1 MVMCLIVHIDVRLI
15 PLGIT
20 DVAEHCLGLGKIAP
34 PDHQVNVAHGSQ
46 GDVTVDHCAKVRAL
60 ENDDGDTV
68 TAERAQHP
76 SQIMVKSQTRDRPTD
91 RDLAQYRDGARWNH
105 RGGSVGFHA
114 IVE

>member
-1 MVMCLIVHIDVRLI
+1 MDMVMCLIVHIDVRLI

-68 TAERAQHP
+68 TAELAQHP
-76 SQIMVKSQTRDRPTD
+76 SQIMVKSQDGYRRTHV
-91 RDLAQYRDGARWNH
+91 DLVRVGDC
-105 RGGSVGFHA
+105 GSV
-114 IVE
+114 